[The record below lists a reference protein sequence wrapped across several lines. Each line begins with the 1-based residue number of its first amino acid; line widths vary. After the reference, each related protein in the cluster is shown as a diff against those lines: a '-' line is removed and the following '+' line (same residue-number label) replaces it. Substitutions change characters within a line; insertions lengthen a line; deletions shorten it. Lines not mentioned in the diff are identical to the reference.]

1 MILSMT
7 KFEARKKYKLI
18 RKKLEFKELQNLSS
32 LIRKNCSSLDIWN
45 MKNYH
50 IFFSVPKR
58 NEVDTIQLINLLKK
72 KNKNIIIPKCDFTNN
87 CLESYLF
94 ENSTILKENKYGI
107 LEPVEGLMVETNII
121 DVIFLPLLAYD
132 KMGNR
137 VGYGGGFYDKFLKN
151 CNSNVIKVGLSFFDP
166 EPKIDDISEFDVK
179 LDHCITPYNI
189 FSF

>member
-1 MILSMT
+1 M
-7 KFEARKKYKLI
+7 
-18 RKKLEFKELQNLSS
+18 
-32 LIRKNCSSLDIWN
+32 
-45 MKNYH
+45 
-50 IFFSVPKR
+50 
-58 NEVDTIQLINLLKK
+58 
-72 KNKNIIIPKCDFTNN
+72 
-87 CLESYLF
+87 ESYLF

-166 EPKIDDISEFDVK
+166 EPKIDDISELDVK
-179 LDHCITPYNI
+179 LDHCITPYNS